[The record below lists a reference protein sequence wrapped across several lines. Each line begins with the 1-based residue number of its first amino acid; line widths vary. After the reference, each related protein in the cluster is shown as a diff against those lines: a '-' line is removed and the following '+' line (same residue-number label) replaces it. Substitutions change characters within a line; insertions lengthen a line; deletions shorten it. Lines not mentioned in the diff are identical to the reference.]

1 MMVGMIA
8 TYHEWLPMFGSIKF
22 DKSFSGIA
30 IHPPSG
36 FPMTV
41 KEGKIV
47 SLPLADGLWIE
58 RWTPTSVTLRLGS
71 QRLVEWYADGSIC
84 IAAGETTD
92 HDYRQQVYLV
102 LSIWLR
108 LRCRLE
114 HGVIYVRDSKADY
127 RPLPPS
133 INLTVFPDVAEWYFD

>member
-22 DKSFSGIA
+22 DKDFSGVVV
-30 IHPPSG
+30 HPPSG
-36 FPMTV
+36 FQMTV

-58 RWTPTSVTLRLGS
+58 HWTPTSVTLRLGS
-71 QRLVEWYADGSIC
+71 RRLVEWYADGSVC

-92 HDYRQQVYLV
+92 HDYRQKVYLV
-102 LSIWLR
+102 LSGWLR

-114 HGVIYVRDSKADY
+114 HGVLLVRDSKADY
-127 RPLPPS
+127 RPLPPVLNMTIS
-133 INLTVFPDVAEWYFD
+133 PEDGEWYFD